1 MRQLATA
8 ARIRRLLQELG
19 KSTREPATI
28 CLTGGATAVLLGWRD
43 ATIDV
48 DVKLV
53 PDRDEVLRA
62 IRDLKMIARG
72 LVRAGELWDYLDA
85 VEPQLHRYPAVDGA
99 SLRRA
104 LERVVGPRPL

>member
-19 KSTREPATI
+19 KSTREPATPY
-28 CLTGGATAVLLGWRD
+28 LTGGATAVLLGWRD

-62 IRDLKMIARG
+62 IRDLKNELQINVELASPDLFIPVRDDRG
-72 LVRAGELWDYLDA
+72 HSE
-85 VEPQLHRYPAVDGA
+85 A
-99 SLRRA
+99 SCSLSR
-104 LERVVGPRPL
+104 